1 MGPLVEVQRQEFRA
15 IVAPHSLGLSALC
28 RNAAAETRNR
38 TIVSMY
44 EHYVSVILQKWALLF
59 VECPDVSRA
68 VDVPLFKHFRIQ
80 LPRYEELTA
89 ILERQ
94 IPAVE

>member
-1 MGPLVEVQRQEFRA
+1 
-15 IVAPHSLGLSALC
+15 
-28 RNAAAETRNR
+28 
-38 TIVSMY
+38 
-44 EHYVSVILQKWALLF
+44 
-59 VECPDVSRA
+59 
-68 VDVPLFKHFRIQ
+68 VPLFKHFRIQ